1 MDGTRRRLIMED
13 RFFWSLRMPNPSQQR
28 FTHILRRRTA
38 IPWAEEEARD
48 RLSSTLFLAGLL
60 HGVILLGVTFTAGDI
75 LPRPESTS
83 LEVVL
88 ITNEYEKR
96 LAPADAE
103 LIAQQNM
110 TGAGNTSEPMK
121 LQTALSQT
129 LETGRLGL
137 EQTGDEKPQN
147 LQRTELSEQ
156 PTIVAKSIQSSLAIP
171 ERQHEL
177 EQNVQRQQQT
187 LAGES
192 SAIEIINKPEPET
205 LISDSQPR
213 ELIISANTREARIA
227 AYLSKWKNRIERVGT
242 LNYPNAASTAGSAN
256 FPTLE
261 VAINADGE
269 LHEVLVRNSSGI
281 QNLDRAAM
289 KIVTM
294 AAPFEPFPEF
304 LRSEYDVLRF
314 AYEWRFT
321 EGQLSSTISLV
332 SGI

>member
-1 MDGTRRRLIMED
+1 MDRLRLWLIMKD
-13 RFFWSLRMPNPSQQR
+13 WFFCSLRMPNPSQQR
-28 FTHILRRRTA
+28 FTNIIRRRTLIA
-38 IPWAEEEARD
+38 WSEEAARD

-75 LPRPESTS
+75 LPGPESTS

-88 ITNEYEKR
+88 LTNEYEKR
-96 LAPADAE
+96 AVPNNTE
-103 LIAQQNM
+103 LLAQQSM
-110 TGAGNTSEPMK
+110 AGAGNTTDPMR

-129 LETGRLGL
+129 LDTGRVGL
-137 EQTGDEKPQN
+137 EQTGDETPQN
-147 LQRTELSEQ
+147 LEQNELAER
-156 PTIVAKSIQSSLAIP
+156 PTIVAESIQSQLSIP
-171 ERQHEL
+171 EKSNEL
-177 EQNVQRQQQT
+177 EQNMQRQQQT
-187 LAGES
+187 FAGES
-192 SAIEIINKPEPET
+192 SAIEIINKPEAET

-242 LNYPNAASTAGSAN
+242 LNYPNAASAAGSTS

-261 VAINADGE
+261 VAINADGDIRD
-269 LHEVLVRNSSGI
+269 VVIRSSSGV
-281 QNLDRAAM
+281 QSLDRAAI

-294 AAPFEPFPEF
+294 AAPFDPFPEF

-321 EGQLSSTISLV
+321 EGQISSTINLV
-332 SGI
+332 SGL